1 MKKLAAFVLILAMLL
16 PLAACGSQPDSTA
29 QASGTGAEK
38 LTVWCW
44 DENFNIAAMNTAAEY
59 YRAAGHEN
67 FELEVVNTIEEDVRS
82 KCVAALS
89 AGVTDGSRTS
99 FW

>member
-44 DENFNIAAMNTAAEY
+44 DENFNIAAMNTAAE
-59 YRAAGHEN
+59 
-67 FELEVVNTIEEDVRS
+67 
-82 KCVAALS
+82 
-89 AGVTDGSRTS
+89 
-99 FW
+99 

>member
-67 FELEVVNTIEEDVRS
+67 LSWRS
-82 KCVAALS
+82 STPLRKMS
-89 AGVTDGSRTS
+89 APNAWRHCLPA
-99 FW
+99 